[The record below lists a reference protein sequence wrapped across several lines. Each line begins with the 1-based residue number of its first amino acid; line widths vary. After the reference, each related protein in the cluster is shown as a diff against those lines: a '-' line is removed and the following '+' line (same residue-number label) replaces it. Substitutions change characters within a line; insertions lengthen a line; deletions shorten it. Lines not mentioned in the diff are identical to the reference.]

1 MDAID
6 GTTISSRGRECTVAL
21 NLVES
26 RTLYTGRRMRL
37 DLLQFRDDDGRKHV
51 KEIVV
56 HPGAVIVL
64 PLLDDGRVVLIRNR
78 RWALREV
85 LYELPAGTLEK
96 GETPINCAGREL
108 LEEAGYLAT
117 RLRPLLSFYT
127 SPGILSEKMH
137 AFLAEGLQPKQTAH
151 ELDEEI
157 EVAATPLDH
166 AIRMIRD
173 GEILDGKTIATL
185 LFYERF
191 GR

>member
-1 MDAID
+1 MDAIGD
-6 GTTISSRGRECTVAL
+6 GTISSRERECMVAL
-21 NLVES
+21 DLVET
-26 RTLYTGRRMRL
+26 RTLYTGKRMRL
-37 DLLQFRDDDGRKHV
+37 DLLHFRDDAGRKHV
-51 KEIVV
+51 KEIVA

-85 LYELPAGTLEK
+85 LLELPAGTLEK
-96 GETPINCAGREL
+96 GEAPINCAGREL
-108 LEEAGYLAT
+108 LEETGYLAS

-137 AFLAEGLQPKQTAH
+137 AFVAEGLQPRKTAH
-151 ELDEEI
+151 EPGEEI
-157 EVAATPLDH
+157 EVVPTPLDD
-166 AIRMIRD
+166 AIGMIRD
-173 GEILDGKTIATL
+173 GQIVDGKSIATL